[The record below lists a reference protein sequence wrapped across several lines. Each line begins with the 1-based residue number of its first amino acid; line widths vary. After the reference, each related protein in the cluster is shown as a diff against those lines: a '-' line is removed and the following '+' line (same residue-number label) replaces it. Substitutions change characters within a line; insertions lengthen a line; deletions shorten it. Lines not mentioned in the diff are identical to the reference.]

1 MEAVK
6 YFDWSLDP
14 LGTSR
19 KNIGEPSYRD
29 GVRIDAWRFKSCEH
43 FHLKGGELWV
53 DAEGVGDFSSV
64 TFGAFELPF
73 FLPSLA
79 SSISAVVGDQVQW
92 VPVRVRNTGE
102 KLYILNALREI
113 KCIDESRS
121 VFEKWKP
128 GNSGRPDKVGQYKW
142 IADLAIDDSMIGNS
156 DVFRPW
162 GWRMALIVSRRV
174 KLIAEAAGVA
184 SASFTAVA

>member
-1 MEAVK
+1 MK
-6 YFDWSLDP
+6 YFDWSPDTLES
-14 LGTSR
+14 SR
-19 KNIGEPSYRD
+19 KNISEPSYRD
-29 GVRIDAWRFKSCEH
+29 GMRIDAWRFKSCEH
-43 FHLKGGELWV
+43 FNLDGDELWV
-53 DAEGVGDFSSV
+53 DAEGVGDSSSV
-64 TFGAFELPF
+64 IFGAFELPF

-92 VPVRVRNTGE
+92 VAVRVRSTGE

-121 VFEKWKP
+121 VFEKWEH

-142 IADLAIDDSMIGNS
+142 MADLAIDDSMVGNS

-162 GWRMALIVSRRV
+162 GWRMPLIVSQRV